1 MKYFALLTKL
11 GENLLAQATALG
23 TKLEL
28 THMAVGDGGGSLPT
42 PDTNQ
47 TKLIAE
53 KRRAAI
59 NTLFIDDKNKNQI
72 IAEQIIPESEGG
84 WFIRE
89 IGLFDKAGNLI
100 AVANCPET
108 YKPQLTEGSG
118 RTQSIRMVL
127 IVSHT
132 ESVTLKIDP
141 SVVLATREYVNTE
154 ITVIDKKIDALS
166 AQTKLDL
173 NKKFDKANISGV
185 LGNDNDKVP
194 SLNLLATE
202 LGKKQPKG
210 DYADGNRFTING
222 TDVSIKTPNNNSS
235 FDLGNTGWISVKNLN
250 TNKITFSVDSAGRVG
265 NCLIPVECG
274 GTGAKNASDA
284 RNNLSLYSKEE
295 VNASLA
301 GKISKG
307 ENGLFADIGSTP
319 SLTVTKAQYD
329 IGFRGSVQ
337 MSKSESPYSSLID
350 GTVIITRINDY
361 SAKRGFELAYK
372 VRGKD
377 LCVGFST
384 SGNGTTENWEYAK
397 VYTGFNVT
405 EDHNGGLKT
414 LGTVG
419 LSDYPVGA
427 PIPWAQST
435 APSGFLVC
443 NGQSFNKTT
452 YPLLAKAYPTGVLP
466 DLRGEF
472 LRGLDA
478 GRNIDSGRA
487 VLSAQGDAIRNIKGS
502 LGKSFKTNIGEGA
515 GTGAIRSVHTSEK
528 GGVSTE
534 SGAYGSL
541 DFDASRDV
549 PTANENRPRNIA
561 FLYIV
566 RAA

>member
-1 MKYFALLTKL
+1 
-11 GENLLAQATALG
+11 
-23 TKLEL
+23 
-28 THMAVGDGGGSLPT
+28 
-42 PDTNQ
+42 
-47 TKLIAE
+47 
-53 KRRAAI
+53 
-59 NTLFIDDKNKNQI
+59 
-72 IAEQIIPESEGG
+72 
-84 WFIRE
+84 
-89 IGLFDKAGNLI
+89 
-100 AVANCPET
+100 
-108 YKPQLTEGSG
+108 
-118 RTQSIRMVL
+118 MVL

-154 ITVIDKKIDALS
+154 ITVLDKKIDALS

-250 TNKITFSVDSAGRVG
+250 TNKITLSVDSTGRVG

-284 RNNLSLYSKEE
+284 RNNLSLYSKDE

-301 GKISKG
+301 EKISKG
-307 ENGLFADIGSTP
+307 ENGLFADIGSAQ

-427 PIPWAQST
+427 PIPWPQAA

-452 YPLLAKAYPTGVLP
+452 YPLLAKVYPTGVLP

-502 LGKSFKTNIGEGA
+502 LGRSFKTNVAEEV
-515 GTGAIRSVHTSEK
+515 GTGAIRSAHTSER
-528 GGVSTE
+528 GGVSAE